1 MSEDSTDGVDEKLNK
16 AFDDM
21 EKNQPRKA
29 QPATNTFAGTL
40 AVFLALVAI
49 GIASYPAYEVYKTA
63 TDTDSDAD
71 QLQDQLN
78 QLYTEQ
84 ANYAGRLQS
93 LRSELDK
100 VESSAQLA
108 ENNLREMKTFVTGEL
123 DTVRGRLGTSAQ
135 DWVLAEVEYLVRMAN
150 QRVLM
155 ENDADSALQL
165 LQAADQIV
173 QEAQGLTAHSL
184 RQALAQDIAAL
195 KAVNTIDIQGIYLE
209 LSALTSQ
216 VPGLNR
222 TLPEYK
228 AANVEEV
235 VEAPGDAVDQALAFV
250 AHAGE
255 RMSHLVDFRRGDIE
269 VKPILPPA
277 EAHYLRQNLILK
289 LQIAQ
294 MALLEGNGEVYS
306 VALTE
311 AAHWVSDSFDEDD
324 ARTLAMGETL
334 DRLSVVP
341 IAVVLPDI
349 SSSLRAAREQLIDLQ
364 GSSNQ

>member
-1 MSEDSTDGVDEKLNK
+1 MSEESTEKLDK
-16 AFDDM
+16 AFDDR
-21 EKNQPRKA
+21 EKNQSPKTRS
-29 QPATNTFAGTL
+29 ATGAL

-63 TDTDSDAD
+63 TDTDGDANQLRD
-71 QLQDQLN
+71 QVN
-78 QLYTEQ
+78 QLYAEQ
-84 ANYAGRLQS
+84 TNYAGRLQS
-93 LRSELDK
+93 LRGKLAK
-100 VESSAQLA
+100 VASNAQLA
-108 ENNLREMKTFVTGEL
+108 ENNLRELKAFVAEEL

-155 ENDADSALQL
+155 ENDANSALQL
-165 LQAADQIV
+165 LQAADQII
-173 QEAQGLTAHSL
+173 QERQGLTAHGL
-184 RQALAQDIAAL
+184 RQALAHDIAAL

-216 VPGLNR
+216 VPALNR
-222 TLPEYK
+222 SLPEYE
-228 AANVEEV
+228 AENVEEV
-235 VEAPGDAVDQALAFV
+235 EEAPVGIVDQGLALV
-250 AHAGE
+250 SHAGE

-277 EAHYLRQNLILK
+277 EAYYLRQNLILK

-294 MALLEGNGEVYS
+294 MALLEGNGEVYR

-324 ARTLAMGETL
+324 AGTLAMRKTL
-334 DRLSVVP
+334 DRLSVAPV
-341 IAVVLPDI
+341 AVVLPDI
-349 SSSLRAAREQLIDLQ
+349 SGSLRAAREQLIDLLG
-364 GSSNQ
+364 GSDQ